1 MHTCSILYGSYAQI
15 YCCIDMLHHIS
26 CFSRFFV
33 STNIAVSQPPQ
44 PPAPSTKTLQLQGTK
59 QVPPMLSC
67 INTPFTCLPLH
78 RLVMGSVCLW
88 HTMGPCLPSMSAC
101 SPCTQLL
108 PTPYPIWHGPSSAS
122 KQALG
127 SPAPGSTLQPLLNC
141 CCLCSV
147 LQCWLT
153 SYQHCPKVATPRT
166 GWLNAHRTLLSKHG
180 YCQ

>member
-1 MHTCSILYGSYAQI
+1 
-15 YCCIDMLHHIS
+15 
-26 CFSRFFV
+26 
-33 STNIAVSQPPQ
+33 
-44 PPAPSTKTLQLQGTK
+44 
-59 QVPPMLSC
+59 MLSC
-67 INTPFTCLPLH
+67 INTPFIGLPLH

-101 SPCTQLL
+101 SPRTQLL
-108 PTPYPIWHGPSSAS
+108 PTPYPSRHGPSSAY

-127 SPAPGSTLQPLLNC
+127 SPAHGTTLQPLLNC

-166 GWLNAHRTLLSKHG
+166 GRLNAHRTLQSKHG
-180 YCQ
+180 YCQQEKLSLHADSHRGKVLCIGSICPGCPGMLAAELHTGLDDVSKCRPL